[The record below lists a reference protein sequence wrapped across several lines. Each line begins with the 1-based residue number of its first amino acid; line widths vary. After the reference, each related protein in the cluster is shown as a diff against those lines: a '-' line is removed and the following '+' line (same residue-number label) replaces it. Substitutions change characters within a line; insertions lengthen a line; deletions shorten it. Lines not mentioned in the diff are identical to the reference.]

1 MYRLEIEYQYQLE
14 KMWNM
19 NKIIV
24 KPNSEKDIKNLI
36 ELDIDGVILPLKNL
50 SVGSSFFMSL
60 EDILNLKINKEK
72 IVLINKIMHNKDLE
86 LLRDTLIKL
95 NNSDVKKIIFYDLS
109 VYTLSKELNI
119 NNIELVIG
127 QDHLNRSIKSNN
139 FYNELGIN
147 YSYITSDIT
156 IDEIKEIKDNTKMKL
171 FYTVYGRIPL
181 FCSRRYLI
189 SNYLEYINKDKTDSN
204 YYIKNREDELYIN
217 EEDNATLI
225 YSDII
230 NLINKIDELDFI
242 DYLVLD
248 FNNIEEYKETILKF
262 KNKIKDGK
270 EYYLGFYNTKT
281 IYKVKK

>member
-1 MYRLEIEYQYQLE
+1 
-14 KMWNM
+14 M

-24 KPNSEKDIKNLI
+24 KPNKKEDIKNLI
-36 ELDIDGVILPLKNL
+36 NLEIDGIILPLKEL
-50 SVGSSFFMSL
+50 SVGSSFFVSL
-60 EDILNLKINKEK
+60 EEIIKLKTDKEK
-72 IVLINKIMHNKDLE
+72 IVLINKIMHNNDLE
-86 LLRDTLIKL
+86 LLKETLIKL
-95 NNSDVKKIIFYDLS
+95 NQSDVKKIIFYDLS

-119 NNIELVIG
+119 NNIELTIG

-147 YSYITSDIT
+147 YSYISNDIT
-156 IDEIKEIKDNTKMKL
+156 IDEIKEIKENTKMKL
-171 FYTVYGRIPL
+171 FYMAYGRIPL
-181 FCSRRYLI
+181 FCSRRYLV
-189 SNYLEYINKDKTDSN
+189 SNYFDYIKKEKKESN
-204 YYIKNREDELYIN
+204 YYIQNKEDKLYIS

-225 YSDII
+225 YSDIV
-230 NLINKIDELDFI
+230 NLINHVEELEFI

-248 FNNIEEYKETILKF
+248 FNNIEEYKDIINNF

>member
-1 MYRLEIEYQYQLE
+1 MS
-14 KMWNM
+14 
-19 NKIIV
+19 KIIV
-24 KPNSEKDIKNLI
+24 KPNREKDIENLTK
-36 ELDIDGVILPLKNL
+36 LDIDGIILPLKDL
-50 SVGSSFFMSL
+50 SVESSFFMSL
-60 EDILNLKINKEK
+60 EDIINLKTDKEK
-72 IVLINKIMHNKDLE
+72 IVLINKIMHNNDLE
-86 LLRDTLIKL
+86 LLKSTLIKL

-127 QDHLNRSIKSNN
+127 QEHLNRSIKSND

-156 IDEIKEIKDNTKMKL
+156 IDEIKEIKTNTKMKL
-171 FYTVYGRIPL
+171 FYTAYGRIPL

-189 SNYLEYINKDKTDSN
+189 SNYLEYINENKSDSN
-204 YYIKNREDELYIN
+204 YYIKNRDDKLYIS

-225 YSDII
+225 YSNIV
-230 NLINKIDELDFI
+230 NLINHIDELEFI

-248 FNNIEEYKETILKF
+248 FNNIKEYKEIINKF

>member
-1 MYRLEIEYQYQLE
+1 
-14 KMWNM
+14 M

-24 KPNSEKDIKNLI
+24 KPNKKEDIEKLIK
-36 ELDIDGVILPLKNL
+36 LDIDGIILPLENL
-50 SVGSSFFMSL
+50 SVESSFFMSL
-60 EDILNLKINKEK
+60 EDILSLNTDKEK
-72 IVLINKIMHNKDLE
+72 IVLINKIMHNKDLD
-86 LLRDTLIKL
+86 LLKSSLVKI

-119 NNIELVIG
+119 NNIELVMG
-127 QDHLNRSIKSNN
+127 QEHLNRSIKTND
-139 FYNELGIN
+139 FYNGLGIN

-156 IDEIKEIKDNTKMKL
+156 IDEIKEIKNNTNMSL

-189 SNYLEYINKDKTDSN
+189 SNYLEYIDKDKKDVN
-204 YYIKNREDELYIN
+204 YYIKNREDKLYIS
-217 EEDNATLI
+217 EEDNATII
-225 YSDII
+225 YSEIV
-230 NLINKIDELDFI
+230 NLINHIDELEFI

-248 FNNIEEYKETILKF
+248 FNNIKEYKEIINKF